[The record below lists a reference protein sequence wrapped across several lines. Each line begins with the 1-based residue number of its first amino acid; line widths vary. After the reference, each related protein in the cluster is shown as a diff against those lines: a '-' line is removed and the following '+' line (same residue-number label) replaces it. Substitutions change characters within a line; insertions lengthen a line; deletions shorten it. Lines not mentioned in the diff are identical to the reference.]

1 MRQRVFAIVI
11 VVLLLAAGC
20 GAPAAATAPTAA
32 PTAAAERVT
41 FELAQ
46 GGGAGSSPAPTMP
59 PTPTP
64 TATPAP
70 TPEPKIKDAWYR
82 QRNDEIA
89 ALLVQNGF
97 CETRQEADARVANMS
112 IDPDRPMVALTFD
125 DGPTQGVTNLIL
137 DALEQYNGRAT
148 FFVVGTRI
156 AGSENLLK
164 RAVSL
169 GCEIGSHTWNHDTL
183 TELSSEGAA
192 KSLQQANDAVKAA
205 CGYTVRSLRPPKG
218 LSNAQVKELAGSMG
232 LALVFWNHSTH
243 DYRLDS
249 AQKIAGNVQFDTED
263 KKALADG
270 DIILLHDLRKPTA
283 EAAPE
288 IIRALTEAGYQLVT
302 VQELLNLSADGFTP
316 GKSYKQK

>member
-1 MRQRVFAIVI
+1 MRQRVFAIVTI
-11 VVLLLAAGC
+11 VLLLLSGC
-20 GAPAAATAPTAA
+20 GAPAAAPAPSATPA
-32 PTAAAERVT
+32 AAAERVT

-46 GGGAGSSPAPTMP
+46 GGAGSAPAPTMP

-70 TPEPKIKDAWYR
+70 MPEPKIKDAWYQ

-97 CETRQEADARVANMS
+97 CATREEADARVSNMA
-112 IDPDRPMVALTFD
+112 IDPDKPMVALTFD
-125 DGPTQGVTNLIL
+125 DGPTQGVTNKIL
-137 DALEQYNGRAT
+137 DALEQCNGRAT

-156 AGSENLLK
+156 AGSETLLK

-183 TELSSEGAA
+183 TELSGDGAVQ
-192 KSLQQANDAVKAA
+192 SLQKTNDAVKAA

-218 LSNAQVKELAGSMG
+218 ESDPSIKQLAGSMG

-243 DYRLDS
+243 DYRIDS
-249 AQKIAGNVQFDTED
+249 AAKIAGNVQFDTED

-288 IIRALTEAGYQLVT
+288 IIQSLTDAGYQLVT
-302 VQELLNLSADGFTP
+302 VQELLNLSAGGFSP

>member
-1 MRQRVFAIVI
+1 MRQRVFAILI
-11 VVLLLAAGC
+11 TFLLLLAGC
-20 GAPAAATAPTAA
+20 GSPAAATAPTAA
-32 PTAAAERVT
+32 PTATAERVT

-46 GGGAGSSPAPTMP
+46 GGAGSAPAPTLP

-64 TATPAP
+64 TATPEP
-70 TPEPKIKDAWYR
+70 TPEPKIKDAWYQ

-89 ALLVQNGF
+89 TLLVQNGV
-97 CETRQEADARVANMS
+97 CATRGEADARVSRMA
-112 IDPDRPMVALTFD
+112 IDPDKPMVALTFD
-125 DGPTQGVTNLIL
+125 DGPTQGVTDKIL
-137 DALEQYNGRAT
+137 DALEQCNGRAT

-156 AGSENLLK
+156 AGSEALLK

-183 TELSSEGAA
+183 TEISIEGAE
-192 KSLQQANDAVKAA
+192 KSLQKTNDAVKAA

-218 LSNAQVKELAGSMG
+218 ESNASIKQLAGSMG

-249 AQKIAGNVQFDTED
+249 AEKIANNIQFDKED
-263 KKALADG
+263 NKALADG

-288 IIRALTEAGYQLVT
+288 IIRALTDAGYQLVT
-302 VQELLNLSADGFTP
+302 AQELLNLSAGGFVP